1 MRNSPNGYLVS
12 PISMNLMQEPTAFAN
27 AAEEENNGQHQ
38 HNENTLETDCESDD
52 DSSPDTEME
61 SSDDS
66 DKTNTENQAKKHAV
80 HLQTVHSRFSYRS
93 IESLLLGNRDNIW
106 NDMKVQ
112 RDPEN
117 ICQKVVLCVLPSPC
131 GCLFHTSSSVRTK
144 IVDCAQ
150 HHGWYGGKVGSLSPQ
165 LYECQKKRLN

>member
-1 MRNSPNGYLVS
+1 
-12 PISMNLMQEPTAFAN
+12 MNLMQEPTAFAN

-38 HNENTLETDCESDD
+38 HNENTPEPDCESDD

-66 DKTNTENQAKKHAV
+66 DKTNTENQAEKHAV
-80 HLQTVHSRFSYRS
+80 HLQTVHSRFSHRS

-117 ICQKVVLCVLPSPC
+117 ICQNA
-131 GCLFHTSSSVRTK
+131 R
-144 IVDCAQ
+144 
-150 HHGWYGGKVGSLSPQ
+150 
-165 LYECQKKRLN
+165 